1 MDLKDKILQFDS
13 QRNYLNFIIENDFS
27 TLNIDFSNQDDQK
40 VVNKLFIMI
49 IYSLDYYFG
58 YCDES
63 KNFLF
68 PISQFEYVKEKIKNK
83 FSNIF
88 DIEVIFNS
96 YTNLRNIGNLII
108 KIICNNYTKYYRY
121 NDMKVSILSPEEF
134 EEYFNNYK
142 NVKFL
147 KLKEMEF

>member
-27 TLNIDFSNQDDQK
+27 TLNIDFSNRDDQK
-40 VVNKLFIMI
+40 VINKLFIMV

-58 YCDES
+58 YCDEA

-88 DIEVIFNS
+88 NIEVIFND
-96 YTNLRNIGNLII
+96 YTNLSNIRNLII
-108 KIICNNYTKYYRY
+108 KIICNNYTKYYKY
-121 NDMKVSILSPEEF
+121 NDMKITVLPPGEF
-134 EEYFNNYK
+134 EEYFNNYR
-142 NVKFL
+142 NVNFL